1 MDTQE
6 IEKYN
11 EEVSENNK
19 KIQNQKE
26 KSCQIV
32 ENMFNSQKE
41 FVVLGL
47 CGKTGS
53 GVSTISNILNSEF
66 SDLYLPK
73 PCEESKAN
81 IEKTEY
87 RLLYNFAEINW
98 KKFHKIKT
106 SSLIVSRAL
115 CFDQNKFREYVLNY
129 VGKDDNGNYVNE
141 TYINDCVGQL
151 YNAKLTFDVSK
162 NNYNYFF
169 SDIEVSNDTE
179 QNIKGEIGS
188 KIKDL
193 QVKVNEI
200 NKNLNDK
207 INLDTADI
215 DENRLLIN
223 FDVKDINKLFYCY
236 MENRLNKNSYDN
248 FLIYEVLYQYIY
260 EKLPQIVHKFWF
272 DLQEKLKQNVKT
284 IILQDMGNNLRIT
297 KDNPFEWAKS
307 KEDNSESVELE
318 KDNFES
324 DKLKKDGYTGIAE
337 LINISVKLL
346 RDYKYKKI
354 TFINDMIFKNNISEE
369 TRKILKRKIIEENRT
384 FIVIDS
390 IKNPYE
396 SMYLKKRYSNYYLI
410 AVYTDE
416 KNRKE
421 RLEQNEN
428 LEQKDIR
435 TIDIT
440 EQLSEFKNLQS
451 KYGENS
457 KEDNERL
464 NQIIEKMNTVGSN
477 SIYPFIMQNI
487 QDCIELADIF
497 INNKDESGSFI
508 SLKKKMLRYVSLIM
522 YPGLVLPTSVERCM
536 QIANTAKLCSGCISR
551 QVGAV
556 LTDNRYNVMFIG
568 WNQQPENQVPCL
580 YRSINEVRN
589 HCNQE
594 AYSDYENDD
603 KKSFQ
608 CSIKGPV
615 DDYYQTDKCNILKQ
629 GRSISYCFKDIYNE
643 IKNDKNQIHPRSLHA
658 EETAFLNLN
667 RTGTDSIKGGFLF
680 TTSSP
685 CELCSKKAIY
695 MGITKIYYVQPYP
708 GISNEHVLSSGKQG
722 DRPELELY
730 TGAIGR
736 AYTQLYTPLIPK
748 KDELELWMGH
758 KVSIKNYIKKEKNIR
773 GVNGDESK

>member
-1 MDTQE
+1 MDTKE
-6 IEKYN
+6 IEEYN
-11 EEVSENNK
+11 AEVRENNK
-19 KIQNQKE
+19 KIQTQKE

-32 ENMFNSQKE
+32 ENMFDSQKE

-73 PCEESKAN
+73 PCEESRGN
-81 IEKTEY
+81 IKKTEY

-115 CFDQNKFREYVLNY
+115 CFDKDKFCEYILNY
-129 VGKDDNGNYVNE
+129 VGNGDNCDANKS
-141 TYINDCVGQL
+141 YIAECLNQL
-151 YNAKLTFDVSK
+151 YNAKLTFDIREK
-162 NNYNYFF
+162 DYICFF
-169 SDIEVSNDTE
+169 DGLENLNKF
-179 QNIKGEIGS
+179 QNK
-188 KIKDL
+188 
-193 QVKVNEI
+193 
-200 NKNLNDK
+200 LNDK
-207 INLDTADI
+207 TSEFLNTLEKEVKEIVNKPDLKGLNIHKNKLTLDIN
-215 DENRLLIN
+215 
-223 FDVKDINKLFYCY
+223 VKDVNELFYCY
-236 MENRLNKNSYDN
+236 MKKRLNKSSYEN

-297 KDNPFEWAKS
+297 KDNPFKS
-307 KEDNSESVELE
+307 TE
-318 KDNFES
+318 
-324 DKLKKDGYTGIAE
+324 LKKDGYTGIAE
-337 LINISVKLL
+337 LINISIKLL

-354 TFINDMIFKNNISEE
+354 TLINELFSKNSTLQGENEEEKKNIKKEISE
-369 TRKILKRKIIEENRT
+369 KLKRKIIEENRA

-435 TIDIT
+435 TIDVT
-440 EQLSEFKNLQS
+440 EQLSEFKKLQS
-451 KYGENS
+451 QSDENS
-457 KEDNERL
+457 KEDNKRL
-464 NQIIEKMNTVGSN
+464 NQIIEKMNAVGSN

-556 LTDNRYNVMFIG
+556 LTDNKYNVMSIG

-580 YRSINEVRN
+580 YRCINEVRN
-589 HCNQE
+589 HFNQE

-615 DDYYQTDKCNILKQ
+615 DDYYQTDKCNIHKQ

-643 IKNDKNQIHPRSLHA
+643 IKNDKNQIYPRSLHA

-685 CELCSKKAIY
+685 CELCSKKAMY

-708 GISNEHVLSSGKQG
+708 GISFEHVLSSGKQEV
-722 DRPELELY
+722 RPELELY

-748 KDELELWMGH
+748 KDELELWIGH
-758 KVSIKNYIKKEKNIR
+758 KVSIKNYIKNEINIQE
-773 GVNGDESK
+773 VCGDESK